1 MLRLTLAAVLCALT
15 LGGCLQKSEFQ
26 ASIQILDEE
35 TGRPIPDAWVLPTAH
50 VITEPPVD
58 RFDVLAA
65 ERGRTGADGVARFTR
80 VLGLYRPDAPQD
92 PLWKAVDAKQA
103 ALRKPGHIAG
113 GSIVVLAAGYGLVHQ
128 PFAVEDS
135 PVFQGW
141 LKDNPGRAEDYGGPL
156 GRHAVKTNL
165 KALLLKS
172 AGFKDG
178 VRLTLR
184 LRKPTSARELAETE
198 SFRLSRA
205 MWGTWHALSRQTG
218 ATEREQRA
226 IYEFC
231 AAQMKAVADETRDP
245 WHREMYEAYFN
256 AEARRK
262 YISENHGLGPDA
274 QNGLIQ
280 AWLTQKALEI
290 LPQEAEEVK
299 LYANEVLLGVLEE
312 GRSPAWQNHFLD
324 PKEPANGLP
333 GSESAL
339 RWAGLDGDNPNNPWD
354 WQDAQRYY
362 REGDRRKA
370 YLALG
375 HVVRLLGNLAIP
387 KYTVPDP
394 AKETAFEI
402 AVLNVMGDNLG
413 QLPPE
418 YWHSAKD
425 PAFARTPKE
434 RFEALARRTADSG
447 ASALEARGPGTGTLS
462 PDMTDVAGSDS
473 DLMAAK
479 ASFPN
484 TIAQAAGLLRDFHRF
499 MHPPA
504 YVQAPGN
511 GNGGPQAVRQSS
523 ATDAGGAKDATT
535 SSGINQR
542 GTSDAGP
549 SSSQVGNGEFLL
561 QRQPQSAPT
570 GAVEHCLLRS
580 DAEGKPLP
588 RVLIKKDRIEIIGDD
603 GRLKSIWP
611 RSNDASEK
619 IETRIY
625 PDKHGKVI
633 GVHVT
638 KGYGERRE
646 GWTSGEYY
654 ILDASGN
661 KTLDLKKFDANT
673 MPIPSPSGDY
683 AVGWPGADTPGGPPI
698 FYDAKGVRNKWA
710 HGFTGD
716 GWPEGYA
723 TNGVSFSPD
732 GHSAAVLAE
741 GIGRDKHLMIVYDAY
756 GEKILEKDGV
766 SRDVVFSPDGSQ
778 IAYYSMPRGHIG
790 LVDTNGHVLWIRN
803 LQALP
808 RLFSSDGH
816 HLLVMTGNF
825 VGMLQANTGNLV
837 WKWEANAENLRGRST
852 PRTPDMGEGFALR
865 SLAATPD
872 FSRVVMTATTLRRES
887 VKPAGWRL
895 VSASDHILV
904 FNENG
909 RLIHWESLPG
919 DSLQIPSTLLQVSQ
933 DGKTIVT
940 STNDG
945 ISHFS
950 MKHK

>member
-15 LGGCLQKSEFQ
+15 LSGCLPKSEFH
-26 ASIQILDEE
+26 ASIQILDEG
-35 TGRPIPDAWVLPTAH
+35 TGRPIPGAWVLPTAH
-50 VITEPPVD
+50 VITAPPVD

-113 GSIVVLAAGYGLVHQ
+113 GSIVVLAAGYGLIHQ

-135 PVFQGW
+135 PGFQNW
-141 LKDNPGRAEDYGGPL
+141 LKDNPGRTEDYGGPL

-198 SFRLSRA
+198 SFRLARA

-299 LYANEVLLGVLEE
+299 GYANEVLLGVLEE

-375 HVVRLLGNLAIP
+375 HVVRLLGNLAVP

-394 AKETAFEI
+394 AKETAFET

-523 ATDAGGAKDATT
+523 GTDAGHATDAISGSEKAHIVKSDAGSLDSAPGGIRFLKGEVVFEDEFGKEIRRIKAGGPRGPAHVEITHIQKKDRT
-535 SSGINQR
+535 GRDIHINQR
-542 GTSDAGP
+542 ILRDATLAK
-549 SSSQVGNGEFLL
+549 SQ
-561 QRQPQSAPT
+561 RA
-570 GAVEHCLLRS
+570 
-580 DAEGKPLP
+580 
-588 RVLIKKDRIEIIGDD
+588 VLITETAMEFAVAETTVEARLMEGTDAANLGATSALEVYGPRGNLMWRRQLNDKKSAMFPARISDD
-603 GRLKSIWP
+603 GRTVSVVEGCELNCQEFESSGPLSQLVVVNAAGEEVLRFPKVSGGCLVGTSGHWISRGGRYVITSCELPDGFP
-611 RSNDASEK
+611 RSIVLDV
-619 IETRIY
+619 TRRRIWHA
-625 PDKHGKVI
+625 PTLIDVL
-633 GVHVT
+633 VRQT
-638 KGYGERRE
+638 K
-646 GWTSGEYY
+646 
-654 ILDASGN
+654 
-661 KTLDLKKFDANT
+661 
-673 MPIPSPSGDY
+673 
-683 AVGWPGADTPGGPPI
+683 
-698 FYDAKGVRNKWA
+698 
-710 HGFTGD
+710 
-716 GWPEGYA
+716 
-723 TNGVSFSPD
+723 
-732 GHSAAVLAE
+732 
-741 GIGRDKHLMIVYDAY
+741 
-756 GEKILEKDGV
+756 
-766 SRDVVFSPDGSQ
+766 
-778 IAYYSMPRGHIG
+778 
-790 LVDTNGHVLWIRN
+790 
-803 LQALP
+803 
-808 RLFSSDGH
+808 SDGKIDIDATDQQLRH
-816 HLLVMTGNF
+816 TKLELDF
-825 VGMLQANTGNLV
+825 DKLP
-837 WKWEANAENLRGRST
+837 WE
-852 PRTPDMGEGFALR
+852 P
-865 SLAATPD
+865 
-872 FSRVVMTATTLRRES
+872 
-887 VKPAGWRL
+887 
-895 VSASDHILV
+895 
-904 FNENG
+904 
-909 RLIHWESLPG
+909 LP
-919 DSLQIPSTLLQVSQ
+919 
-933 DGKTIVT
+933 
-940 STNDG
+940 
-945 ISHFS
+945 
-950 MKHK
+950 